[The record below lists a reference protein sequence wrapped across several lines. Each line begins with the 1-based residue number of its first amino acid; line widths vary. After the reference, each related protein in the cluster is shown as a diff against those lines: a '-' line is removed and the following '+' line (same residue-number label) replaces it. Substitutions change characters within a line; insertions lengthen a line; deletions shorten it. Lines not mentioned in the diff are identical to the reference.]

1 MLGHIAL
8 LTKTPCIQYAAECVA
23 AAGSCKDPAHYVHGG
38 NMRPPLRD
46 AKHNLMQGGKQQ
58 PDFGPENHSI
68 AMHKS
73 IRQSSSCPTGPAV
86 ALLVPAAALALAAS
100 QGIMHGAVC
109 HGSAPKGG
117 GCAASK

>member
-1 MLGHIAL
+1 
-8 LTKTPCIQYAAECVA
+8 
-23 AAGSCKDPAHYVHGG
+23 
-38 NMRPPLRD
+38 MRPPLRD